1 VAGAAALGIVSTVV
15 RAPSALPRTLGWTL
29 VLGVAASAGMIALD
43 TFGHHPTRQAERA
56 ARNLYRDRF
65 AVRLW
70 VGGVAL
76 GLAAPSALGA
86 LFLAAG
92 GRGVLAGAGACAL
105 AGLWFYEDAWVRAGQ
120 SVPLS

>member
-1 VAGAAALGIVSTVV
+1 MLGLI
-15 RAPSALPRTLGWTL
+15 
-29 VLGVAASAGMIALD
+29 ASAGVIAFD

-65 AVRLW
+65 AARFWLGGIVLG
-70 VGGVAL
+70 VISPAILAGVFLATGGV
-76 GLAAPSALGA
+76 
-86 LFLAAG
+86 
-92 GRGVLAGAGACAL
+92 GVLAAAGACAL